1 MSSIIEASSTEWFS
15 SEQRDFVLINGDA
28 IQNLRLIAKETSAH
42 LVFADP
48 PYFLSND
55 GITCVSGKMVS
66 VNKGQ
71 WDKIES
77 VEAMHKFNHEWLNA
91 TRNVLDS
98 DGSIVVSGT
107 HHVIHSIGFALQQ
120 LQYKLLNE
128 LTWEK
133 PAPPPNLS
141 CRYFTHST
149 ETLLWAAKTV
159 TSKHTFNYQ
168 LMKELNGGKQ
178 MKTVWKMNPPLKSEK
193 KFGKHPTQKPVELLE
208 RIILASTSPGDL
220 IIDPFVGSG
229 TTGIAAAK
237 TGRKFIGID
246 SNESYLQLAKL
257 RYLDT
262 VAQPLLI

>member
-1 MSSIIEASSTEWFS
+1 LSATTKISATKWFS
-15 SEQRDFVLINGDA
+15 SEQSDFVLINGDA
-28 IQNLRLIAKETSAH
+28 IQNLKVIAEETSAH

-77 VEAMHKFNHEWLNA
+77 IEAMHDFNIDWLNA

-98 DGSIVVSGT
+98 DGSVVISGT

-120 LQYKLLNE
+120 LRYKLLNE

-159 TSKHTFNYQ
+159 KSKHTFNYQ
-168 LMKELNGGKQ
+168 AMKEQNGGKQ

-208 RIILASTSPGDL
+208 RIILATTNPDDL

-229 TTGIAAAK
+229 TTGIAAVR

-246 SNESYLQLAKL
+246 SNESYLRLAKS
-257 RYLDT
+257 RYLD
-262 VAQPLLI
+262 AISQPLLT